1 MAGAIISTSNHPK
14 ALWPGIAKIFGR
26 EYNQYALEYP
36 ELFDKVSSDKSY
48 EERFESIGF
57 GLAQVKSQGAAVR
70 YDADQQGYL
79 RRTPNVTMA
88 LGFIVTM
95 EEIADNQYA
104 ELARARAAGLARSM
118 RITKETLG
126 ALVYDR
132 SSNASFTGGDG
143 QPLLSTAHPTPSG
156 NQSNELA
163 VAADLSEASLEDLL
177 IQIADAKDARG
188 LRIGLKGRKMVIAK
202 ENQFVAERIMASTLQ
217 NDTANNAVNALR
229 SKGMLP
235 EGYCVNHY
243 LEDTNAFYIRTDL
256 AQGSGLLYQERQAL
270 AFTRDK
276 DFDTEN
282 AKAKSVERYNF
293 DWADWRGLFGSEG
306 A

>member
-14 ALWPGIAKIFGR
+14 ALWPGIAKWFGR
-26 EYNQYALEYP
+26 EYNQYPLEYTQ
-36 ELFDKVSSDKSY
+36 LFDKVSSDKAY
-48 EERFESIGF
+48 EERSESIGF
-57 GLAQVKSQGAAVR
+57 GLAQKKSQGAAVR
-70 YDADQQGYL
+70 YDADQEGYL

-88 LGFIVTM
+88 LGYIITM
-95 EEIADNQYA
+95 EELADNQYV
-104 ELARARAAGLARSM
+104 ELSRARSAGLARSM

-132 SSNASFTGGDG
+132 STNASFTGGDG
-143 QPLLSTAHPTPSG
+143 VSLLSTAHPTPSG
-156 NQSNELA
+156 NQSNRLA

-188 LRIGLKGRKMVIAK
+188 LRIGLKGRKLIISK
-202 ENQFVAERIMASTLQ
+202 ENMFVAERIMASTLQ

-235 EGYCVNHY
+235 DGYFVNHY
-243 LEDTNAFYIRTDL
+243 LEDTNAFYIRTDISS
-256 AQGSGLLYQERQAL
+256 GSGLLYQERQAL

-282 AKAKSVERYNF
+282 AKAKAVERYNF

>member
-14 ALWPGIAKIFGR
+14 ALWPGIAKWFGR
-26 EYNQYALEYP
+26 EYNQYPLEYTG
-36 ELFDKVSSDKSY
+36 LFDKVSSDKSY
-48 EERFESIGF
+48 EERAESIGF
-57 GLAQVKSQGAAVR
+57 GLAQIKSQGASVR

-88 LGFIVTM
+88 LGYIITM

-104 ELARARAAGLARSM
+104 ELSRARAAGLARSM

-132 SSNASFTGGDG
+132 SSNASFVGGDG
-143 QPLLSTAHPTPSG
+143 APLLSTAHPTPHG

-163 VAADLSEASLEDLL
+163 TPADLSEASLEDLL
-177 IQIADAKDARG
+177 IQIADAKNARN
-188 LRIGLKGRKMVIAK
+188 LRIALKGRKLIIAK

-229 SKGMLP
+229 STGMLP
-235 EGYCVNHY
+235 EGYMVNHY
-243 LEDTNAFYIRTDL
+243 LEDTNAFYVRTDL
-256 AQGSGLLYQERQAL
+256 PQGSGLIYQERMAL

-282 AKAKSVERYNF
+282 AKAKAVERYAF
-293 DWADWRGLFGSEG
+293 DWADWRGLYGSEG